1 MKVGK
6 MKLGKK
12 IVVFIGVLLSA
23 GLLAGCGDAKGENL
37 EKIEPAEIPN
47 HLAGWEEHLPKDG
60 GDGSLYA
67 KAVRGLSVL
76 KDGETVF
83 AVSYEPRDYKESFD
97 YWDISAPYESLV
109 SVDTERLYELFDVV
123 CGLNPEEIPED
134 SVPSAKEAGI
144 EESGTR
150 IFIAYDGQQAAGE
163 KGKPEPTAAREIQ
176 IGQEDGK
183 GHYYA
188 KLSEGGEACLLKKAA
203 VDAVLEVEPFSC
215 ILKIP
220 ALIQIDTV
228 SEVAASDG
236 NQVRRMERDG
246 ENWKLDGKTI
256 SQDEFRKLYGEMLGV
271 ILSGELPKD
280 AQAEDEREVL
290 LALQFFRNV
299 EGAPDVEVRY
309 EHYDE
314 SSASVS
320 VNGKRQFL
328 AEKKDVE
335 KLRELLYE

>member
-1 MKVGK
+1 

-12 IVVFIGVLLSA
+12 FIVFISVLLSS
-23 GLLAGCGDAKGENL
+23 GLLAGCGGGKGEAL
-37 EKIEPAEIPN
+37 EKIEPAEIQN
-47 HLAGWEEHLPKDG
+47 HLAEWEENLPKDG
-60 GDGSLYA
+60 GEESLYA
-67 KAVRGLSVL
+67 KALRGLSVQ

-83 AVSYEPRDYKESFD
+83 AVSYEPREYKESFD
-97 YWDISAPYESLV
+97 YWDISVPYESLV

-123 CGLNPEEIPED
+123 SGLVPEEISED
-134 SVPSAKEAGI
+134 ALPTAEETGLK
-144 EESGTR
+144 ESGTR

-188 KLSEGGEACLLKKAA
+188 KLSEDGETCLLKKAA

-228 SEVAASDG
+228 SEMAVSDG
-236 NQVRRMERDG
+236 NQVRRMEREG
-246 ENWKLDGKTI
+246 ESWKLDGKTI
-256 SQDEFRKLYGEMLGV
+256 SQEEFQKLYGEMLGV

-290 LALQFFRNV
+290 LVLRFLRNV

-309 EHYDE
+309 EDYDE
-314 SSASVS
+314 SSVSVS

-335 KLRELLYE
+335 ELRELLYK

>member
-1 MKVGK
+1 MV
-6 MKLGKK
+6 
-12 IVVFIGVLLSA
+12 S
-23 GLLAGCGDAKGENL
+23 GL
-37 EKIEPAEIPN
+37 
-47 HLAGWEEHLPKDG
+47 
-60 GDGSLYA
+60 
-67 KAVRGLSVL
+67 V
-76 KDGETVF
+76 
-83 AVSYEPRDYKESFD
+83 
-97 YWDISAPYESLV
+97 
-109 SVDTERLYELFDVV
+109 
-123 CGLNPEEIPED
+123 PEEISED
-134 SVPSAKEAGI
+134 ALPTAEETGLK
-144 EESGTR
+144 ESGTR

-188 KLSEGGEACLLKKAA
+188 KLSEDGETCLLKKAA

-228 SEVAASDG
+228 SEMAVSDG
-236 NQVRRMERDG
+236 NQVRRMEREG
-246 ENWKLDGKTI
+246 ESWKLDGKTI
-256 SQDEFRKLYGEMLGV
+256 SQEEFQKLYGEMLGV

-290 LALQFFRNV
+290 LVLRFLRNV

-309 EHYDE
+309 EDYDE
-314 SSASVS
+314 SSVSVS

-335 KLRELLYE
+335 ELRELLYK